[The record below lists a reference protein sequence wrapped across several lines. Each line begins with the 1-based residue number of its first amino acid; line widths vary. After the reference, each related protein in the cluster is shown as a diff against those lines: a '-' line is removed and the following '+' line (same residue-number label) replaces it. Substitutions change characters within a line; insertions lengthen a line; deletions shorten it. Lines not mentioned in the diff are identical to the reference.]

1 MEKTRLPVGGRTA
14 ANIHPGQAEKDLER
28 NSRSDGHACT
38 GGKHALS
45 MPEEPFPSA
54 RIISIAR
61 IRGTTVKAAR
71 AELPNGWNRPG
82 TGPSSDNPIGPPGRS
97 RRPDPQTQ
105 RPARDLPP
113 LSRSPPIASVTSHTT
128 SEAAAWPPSLA
139 ATQSEPRRGGAFRR
153 SSRRFCCRSS
163 EPKRCRNQ
171 PQEGKQRARRT
182 PLRRR
187 LKSLSGRGSRRA
199 ACLRDVEGTYRT
211 V

>member
-1 MEKTRLPVGGRTA
+1 MEKTRLPAGGRTA
-14 ANIHPGQAEKDLER
+14 ANIHPRQAEKDLER

-71 AELPNGWNRPG
+71 AELPNGRNRSA
-82 TGPSSDNPIGPPGRS
+82 TGPSSDNPIGRPGRS
-97 RRPDPQTQ
+97 RRPDSQTQ

-113 LSRSPPIASVTSHTT
+113 LLLSPPFASVTSHTP
-128 SEAAAWPPSLA
+128 SEAAPRPPSLA
-139 ATQSEPRRGGAFRR
+139 ATQSELRCGGAFRR
-153 SSRRFCCRSS
+153 SSRRFCRRSS
-163 EPKRCRNQ
+163 ELKRCRNQ
-171 PQEGKQRARRT
+171 SQEGKQRARRP

-187 LKSLSGRGSRRA
+187 IKSL
-199 ACLRDVEGTYRT
+199 
-211 V
+211 

>member
-1 MEKTRLPVGGRTA
+1 MEKTRLPAGGRTA

-28 NSRSDGHACT
+28 NSRSDGHAYA

-153 SSRRFCCRSS
+153 SSRRFVAVV
-163 EPKRCRNQ
+163 RN
-171 PQEGKQRARRT
+171 PNAAET
-182 PLRRR
+182 SRRR
-187 LKSLSGRGSRRA
+187 GNSRV
-199 ACLRDVEGTYRT
+199 CVPLDRT
-211 V
+211 VID

>member
-1 MEKTRLPVGGRTA
+1 MEKTRLPAGGRTA
-14 ANIHPGQAEKDLER
+14 ANIHPRQAEKDLER
-28 NSRSDGHACT
+28 NSRSDGHACA

-45 MPEEPFPSA
+45 MPEERFAAA

-71 AELPNGWNRPG
+71 AELPNGRNRSG
-82 TGPSSDNPIGPPGRS
+82 TGPSSDNLIGRPGS
-97 RRPDPQTQ
+97 ISETGLSNS
-105 RPARDLPP
+105 ATP
-113 LSRSPPIASVTSHTT
+113 LSFSPPFASVTSHTT

-171 PQEGKQRARRT
+171 PREGNTAC
-182 PLRRR
+182 PPASLRRR
-187 LKSLSGRGSRRA
+187 LKSL
-199 ACLRDVEGTYRT
+199 
-211 V
+211 

>member
-1 MEKTRLPVGGRTA
+1 MEKTRLPAGGRTA

-28 NSRSDGHACT
+28 NSRSDGHVCT

-45 MPEEPFPSA
+45 MPEEPFLSA

-171 PQEGKQRARRT
+171 PREGNTAC
-182 PLRRR
+182 PPASLRRR
-187 LKSLSGRGSRRA
+187 LKSL
-199 ACLRDVEGTYRT
+199 
-211 V
+211 

>member
-1 MEKTRLPVGGRTA
+1 MEKTRLPAGGRTA

-71 AELPNGWNRPG
+71 AELPNGRNRSG

-113 LSRSPPIASVTSHTT
+113 LSLSPPFASVTSHTP
-128 SEAAAWPPSLA
+128 SEAAWPPSLRPLDRSYDA
-139 ATQSEPRRGGAFRR
+139 VGRFVGRRDGFVGVV
-153 SSRRFCCRSS
+153 
-163 EPKRCRNQ
+163 RNLNVAENR
-171 PQEGKQRARRT
+171 PQEGKTAC
-182 PLRRR
+182 PPASLRRR
-187 LKSLSGRGSRRA
+187 LKSL
-199 ACLRDVEGTYRT
+199 
-211 V
+211 